1 VSAAAGGQGGVSPQ
15 QCPEQ
20 CPVAVGQAGV
30 GGAGVS
36 MSELVVHCIRKATC
50 TSCLP
55 SGRNPSAK
63 TVLWGLGRVHYSAD
77 TTDTAARQR
86 QQQQLHPCHSPC

>member
-30 GGAGVS
+30 SGAGVS

-55 SGRNPSAK
+55 SGRNPFCKNGA
-63 TVLWGLGRVHYSAD
+63 VGPGQGAL
-77 TTDTAARQR
+77 QR
-86 QQQQLHPCHSPC
+86 